1 MVAGAPTLWSTGCK
15 SLHVMMAGIRPLT
28 AILTVISSL
37 GAASASPWETV
48 VEGDLTVKKRSVAGS
63 AVREYLVE
71 TVMDAKVGDIEEALC
86 DATRFPAFMPHVA
99 ETRILETASRTER
112 VYTRV
117 EPPVGGSRD
126 YVAEVVVLERASE
139 DGTGTFRQ
147 KWHALPDAV
156 PERDGVKRIRV
167 NEGSWHISST
177 AEGHSKV
184 VYRFRV
190 DPGGWVPEFVIDLAN
205 RKTIPETLRAVE
217 QEAKRRARARTTA
230 AMASTHGR

>member
-1 MVAGAPTLWSTGCK
+1 MT
-15 SLHVMMAGIRPLT
+15 AGIRTLLALLT
-28 AILTVISSL
+28 MISIM
-37 GAASASPWETV
+37 GEVSASTWETV

-63 AVREYLVE
+63 DVREYLVE
-71 TVMDAKVGDIEEALC
+71 TVMNAKVGDIQEALC
-86 DATRFPAFMPHVA
+86 DTVRFPAFMPHVA
-99 ETRILETASRTER
+99 ETKVLETNSRIER

-126 YVAEVVVLERASE
+126 YVAEVTVLERASE

-147 KWHALPDAV
+147 KWHALPDAI

-177 AEGHSKV
+177 REGHSKV

-217 QEAKRRARARTTA
+217 QEANRRARARSTA